1 MSNGQVVA
9 LGQGRFAIRGELGF
23 ASVPAVLRQS
33 TDMFAGQKEI
43 EIDLDAVDRTDSAG
57 LVLLLE
63 WLREAR
69 IRGQAIR
76 FRNLP
81 KALQGIADLSNVRC
95 LLDAGYAPGSV
106 DP

>member
-1 MSNGQVVA
+1 MSSGQVVA

-23 ASVPAVLRQS
+23 ASVPTVLRQS
-33 TDMFAGQKEI
+33 ADMFAGQPQI
-43 EIDLDAVDRTDSAG
+43 DIDLDGVDRTDSAG
-57 LVLLLE
+57 LALLVE

-81 KALQGIADLSNVRC
+81 AALQGIAELSNVRRM
-95 LLDAGYAPGSV
+95 LDAGYAPQGV
-106 DP
+106 DR